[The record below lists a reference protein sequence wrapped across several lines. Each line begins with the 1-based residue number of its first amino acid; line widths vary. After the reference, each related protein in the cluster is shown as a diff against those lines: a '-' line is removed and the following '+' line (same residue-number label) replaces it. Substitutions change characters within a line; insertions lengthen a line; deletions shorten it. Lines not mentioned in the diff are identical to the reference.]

1 MLERIG
7 GGGGRESITTIIS
20 DVSHPTIGNLLLL
33 LLFIDNNLYW
43 AS

>member
-7 GGGGRESITTIIS
+7 GGGGRESITIIS
-20 DVSHPTIGNLLLL
+20 HVSHPTIINLL
-33 LLFIDNNLYW
+33 LLFIDNNLYR